1 MLTSN
6 GIQIIFGGAAF
17 LHSTPEE
24 VAEWLKVLEELD
36 FKVIDT
42 AQAYGASEE
51 SLGKA
56 GAAKKFTIDSKQ
68 LGAWGPVATKDVMI
82 QAGEDSLKKLQ
93 AETVSHSLPTK
104 QRTPSNPTQ
113 LDVYYIHAPD
123 RRLPFKDT
131 LSGLDALH
139 KRGAF
144 KRLGLSNFLAHE
156 VDEIVKVA
164 KDNNFVV
171 PSVYQGNYSAVARR
185 TETEILPTL
194 RKHNMA
200 FYAYSPIAGGFL
212 AKSKKEL
219 TGDGGRFA
227 DGKNPLSGVYNAM
240 YNRPSFVEALGEWEK
255 IAENEGISRAELAY
269 RWVVYHAQ
277 LQADAGDAVLVGA
290 RKKEQLRETVE
301 AIKRG
306 PLSEDAVKRIEKI
319 WELVKGEASLDNYE
333 MQNSK

>member
-1 MLTSN
+1 MLTAN

-17 LHSTPEE
+17 LHSTPDE

-36 FKVIDT
+36 FKIIDT

-82 QAGEDSLKKLQ
+82 QAGEDSLQKLQ
-93 AETVSHSLPTK
+93 ADT
-104 QRTPSNPTQ
+104 

-144 KRLGLSNFLAHE
+144 KRLGLSNFLAQE

-164 KDNNFVV
+164 KDNKFVV

-255 IAENEGISRAELAY
+255 IAEDEGISRAELAY
-269 RWVVYHAQ
+269 RWVIYHAQ
-277 LQADAGDAVLVGA
+277 LRADAGDAVLVGA

-306 PLSEDAVKRIEKI
+306 PLSEDAVERIERI